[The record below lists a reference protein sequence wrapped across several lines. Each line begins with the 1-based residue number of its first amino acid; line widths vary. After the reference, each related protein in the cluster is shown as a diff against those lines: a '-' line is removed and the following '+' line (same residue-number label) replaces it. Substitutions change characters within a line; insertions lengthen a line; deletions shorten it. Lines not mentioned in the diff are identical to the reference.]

1 MESSPRRNSSE
12 LIAVLGGSFDPIHLG
27 HVRALEQVRAH
38 YQPTTFLIV
47 PTAQNPHK
55 GTASAPAEH
64 RLAMVRLALEGKPF
78 EVLDWEM
85 KEAGPQYTLPTL
97 EKVRRE
103 YAANSSAELL
113 LVLGDD
119 SFADF
124 ASWKEPKSILQ
135 MANVAVILR
144 SPEEPGTLVEIVRRC
159 GIPNLVVVKNRI
171 MHSNNLKF
179 VEPLEI
185 DILPF
190 SSTLLR
196 AQIAKCWKEKNMTR
210 VPMGI
215 DPKVWSYIKENQL
228 YSVAQ

>member
-1 MESSPRRNSSE
+1 MESSSRRNSSE
-12 LIAVLGGSFDPIHLG
+12 LVAVLGGSFDPIHLG
-27 HVRALEQVRAH
+27 HVQALEQVQAH
-38 YQPTTFLIV
+38 YKPSNFLIV

-55 GTASAPAEH
+55 GKASAQASH
-64 RLAMVRLALEGKPF
+64 RLAMVRLALEDKPF

-97 EKVRRE
+97 EKVRSR
-103 YAANSSAELL
+103 YAANSELL

-135 MANVAVILR
+135 MANVAVIMR
-144 SPEEPGTLVEIVRRC
+144 SPEVPGTLVEIVRQC
-159 GIPNLVVVKNRI
+159 GIRNLVVVKNRI

-185 DILPF
+185 DVLPF

-228 YSVAQ
+228 YSVAD